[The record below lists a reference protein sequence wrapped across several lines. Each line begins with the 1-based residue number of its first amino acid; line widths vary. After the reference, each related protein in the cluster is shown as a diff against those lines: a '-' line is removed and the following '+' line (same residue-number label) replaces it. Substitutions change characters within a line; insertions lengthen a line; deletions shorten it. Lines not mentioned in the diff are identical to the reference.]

1 MPDDYLGLEQTVAY
15 SDDEEEEDVDILTTA
30 QKLNAGDYFTVGFCL
45 SHTEHAYLS
54 AY

>member
-1 MPDDYLGLEQTVAY
+1 MPDNYLGLEQTVAY
-15 SDDEEEEDVDILTTA
+15 SDDEEKEVDILTTV

-45 SHTEHAYLS
+45 SHSEHAYLS